1 MSEYNDSSLKWF
13 HDVLKKDGSPY
24 NETEYKYIQSMA
36 TQGGGLLPADWESYK
51 PALVWIVLPVVVLSL
66 LLVLVV
72 KVLRKRRNSS
82 DTLMTEQ
89 QVADNDL
96 ELI

>member
-1 MSEYNDSSLKWF
+1 MTPYNESSLNVWF

-24 NETEYKYIQSMA
+24 NETEYTYIQSMA
-36 TQGGGLLPADWESYK
+36 TGGGVLDWESYK

-66 LLVLVV
+66 LLVLVIMV
-72 KVLRKRRNSS
+72 IRKRRNSD
-82 DTLMTEQ
+82 DTTMIEQ
-89 QVADNDL
+89 QVTDNDL